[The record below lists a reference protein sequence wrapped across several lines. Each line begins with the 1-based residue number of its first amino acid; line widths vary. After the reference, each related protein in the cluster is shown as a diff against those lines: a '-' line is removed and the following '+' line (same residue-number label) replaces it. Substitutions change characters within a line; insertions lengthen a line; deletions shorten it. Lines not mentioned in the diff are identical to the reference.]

1 MLKVREFD
9 IRRKQQQQRAPSIDD
24 CAVVVVV
31 VVVVVEKVSNF
42 PFATFD
48 RFTLC

>member
-31 VVVVVEKVSNF
+31 VVVVEKVSNF

>member
-31 VVVVVEKVSNF
+31 VVVEKVSNF
-42 PFATFD
+42 RFATFD